1 MNIDEICSYR
11 VDCCGCPK
19 ENNCAFLEKKAKNK
33 AITTNKKNMTIKELC
48 DKYDICESCPFFEAC
63 PFNNIRETLY
73 LTDKNNESATN
84 AIIKTAKILGE
95 DKEKSIKL
103 KDRTLTNKEWVD
115 LLQRNFNVS
124 RTVAKEM
131 LHGLMT
137 MKQYDNFT
145 KQFIH

>member
-1 MNIDEICSYR
+1 
-11 VDCCGCPK
+11 
-19 ENNCAFLEKKAKNK
+19 
-33 AITTNKKNMTIKELC
+33 MTIKELC
-48 DKYDICESCPFFEAC
+48 NNQEGCKKCPFADAC
-63 PFNNIRETLY
+63 EWLDCNAPFRNDEDVDI
-73 LTDKNNESATN
+73 
-84 AIIKTAKILGE
+84 AITRSLIETAKLLESDNKG
-95 DKEKSIKL
+95 S
-103 KDRTLTNKEWVD
+103 TLTNREWVD